1 MSATPALWNTLPFVL
16 RAYDHSSHPD
26 RMTFTPPEHIP
37 KQPVFELSALSSG
50 ASGGSPPPPSLRDAP
65 YQRPVNRGS
74 LAIALALRHIG
85 LSGRNEVL
93 VPAYHCGA
101 MIEPILAEGGVPVF
115 YQIRADTTVDL
126 DDMAQRRTPATR
138 VVLVPHFFG
147 FLQPLK
153 AVRAWC
159 DAHDLILIE
168 DCAHAFF
175 GETEG
180 CPVGTQ
186 GDYAIGSTWKFFP
199 LNEGGC
205 LVSFRHP
212 MNAIR
217 TRAPHL
223 SEELKAVVN
232 TLEYASHY
240 GRLGVF
246 NPLSKKSFH
255 LKDWLVRRLKSESPS
270 LAPQRRPGEISAPE
284 DFVPAP
290 FNSGFDPKRTTVS
303 GSLWARWVT
312 ENASLSF
319 IVEKR
324 RQNYL
329 TLLKASVNLPGCR
342 PLFPHLPEGIVPH
355 VFPLVMDQPMAVF
368 GKLKFAGVPIIR
380 FGEFLWDEMDEGTC
394 QISKDYSRRIFQFP
408 CHQSLQQHELNWM
421 IQVLS
426 AILTGSGSLPPH
438 PDQRIP

>member
-1 MSATPALWNTLPFVL
+1 
-16 RAYDHSSHPD
+16 
-26 RMTFTPPEHIP
+26 MTFTPPEHIP
-37 KQPVFELSALSSG
+37 KQPVFDLLALTGSSK
-50 ASGGSPPPPSLRDAP
+50 GSPSPPSLRDAP
-65 YQRPVNRGS
+65 YQCPVNRGS

-85 LSGRNEVL
+85 LSGRKEVL

-101 MIEPILAEGGVPVF
+101 MIEPILAEGGIPIF
-115 YQIRADTTVDL
+115 YRIRADTTVDL
-126 DDMAQRRTPATR
+126 EDMARRRTPATR

-147 FLQPLK
+147 FLQPLQ

-212 MNAIR
+212 LNTIK
-217 TRAPHL
+217 TRAPSL

-232 TLEYASHY
+232 TLEYASTY
-240 GRLGVF
+240 GRLGSF
-246 NPLSKKSFH
+246 NALFKNTFH
-255 LKDWLVRRLKSESPS
+255 LKDWLVQRLRSEPPS
-270 LAPQRRPGEISAPE
+270 LAPPHKSGDAPTPE

-290 FNSGFDPKRTTVS
+290 FHSGFDPKRTTLS

-312 ENASLSF
+312 EKSSLSF

-324 RQNYL
+324 RENYQ
-329 TLLKASVNLPGCR
+329 TLLEASVNLPGCH

-355 VFPLVMDQPMAVF
+355 VFPLVMDQPLAVF

-380 FGEFLWDEMDEGTC
+380 FGEFLWDKMEKGTC
-394 QISKDYSRRIFQFP
+394 PISEDYSRRIFQFP
-408 CHQSLQQHELNWM
+408 CHQSLQKHELNWM

-426 AILTGSGSLPPH
+426 AVLTGSGSLPSH
-438 PDQRIP
+438 PDQHAP

>member
-1 MSATPALWNTLPFVL
+1 
-16 RAYDHSSHPD
+16 
-26 RMTFTPPEHIP
+26 MTFTPPEHIP
-37 KQPVFELSALSSG
+37 KQPVFESAALTG
-50 ASGGSPPPPSLRDAP
+50 ASGGTSSPPSLRDAP
-65 YQRPVNRGS
+65 YQRTVNRGS

-85 LSGRNEVL
+85 LSGRHEVL

-101 MIEPILAEGGVPVF
+101 MIEPILAEGGLPVF
-115 YQIRADTTVDL
+115 YRIHADTTVDL
-126 DDMAQRRTPATR
+126 EDMARRLTPATR

-186 GDYAIGSTWKFFP
+186 GDYAIGSNWKFFP

-212 MNAIR
+212 LNTIE
-217 TRAPHL
+217 TRAPSL

-232 TLEYASHY
+232 TLEYASRY
-240 GRLGVF
+240 GRLGSF
-246 NPLSKKSFH
+246 NPWLKKAFRF
-255 LKDWLVRRLKSESPS
+255 KDAVVRGLRSGSSVPSPER
-270 LAPQRRPGEISAPE
+270 AEDPPRPE

-290 FNSGFDPKRTTVS
+290 FHSGFDPDRTTIS
-303 GSLWARWVT
+303 GSRWARWVT
-312 ENASLSF
+312 EKSALSF
-319 IVEKR
+319 IAEKR
-324 RQNYL
+324 RENYQ
-329 TLLKASVNLPGCR
+329 TLLEATLPLPGCR
-342 PLFPHLPEGIVPH
+342 PLFPHLPAGVVPH

-368 GKLKFAGVPIIR
+368 GKLKFAGVPVIR
-380 FGEFLWDEMDEGTC
+380 FGEFLWDGMDKGTC
-394 QISKDYSRRIFQFP
+394 PVSEDYSRRIFQFP
-408 CHQSLQQHELNWM
+408 CHQSLKKHELDWM

-426 AILTGSGSLPPH
+426 ATLAGTGSLPPP
-438 PDQRIP
+438 PDQRAP

>member
-1 MSATPALWNTLPFVL
+1 
-16 RAYDHSSHPD
+16 
-26 RMTFTPPEHIP
+26 MTFTPPEHIP
-37 KQPVFELSALSSG
+37 KQPVFDLLALTGSSK
-50 ASGGSPPPPSLRDAP
+50 GSPSPPSLRDAP
-65 YQRPVNRGS
+65 YQCPVNRGS

-85 LSGRNEVL
+85 LSGRKEVL

-101 MIEPILAEGGVPVF
+101 MIEPILAEGGIPIF
-115 YQIRADTTVDL
+115 YRIRADTTVDL
-126 DDMAQRRTPATR
+126 EDMARRRTPATR

-147 FLQPLK
+147 FLQPLQ

-212 MNAIR
+212 LNTIK
-217 TRAPHL
+217 TRAPSL

-232 TLEYASHY
+232 TLEYASTY
-240 GRLGVF
+240 GRLGSF
-246 NPLSKKSFH
+246 NALFKKYFFTSRTG
-255 LKDWLVRRLKSESPS
+255 WSNASGQNRLPS
-270 LAPQRRPGEISAPE
+270 LRPTNLETLRLRKISFP
-284 DFVPAP
+284 PP
-290 FNSGFDPKRTTVS
+290 FHSGFDPKRTTLS

-312 ENASLSF
+312 EKIFPFLH
-319 IVEKR
+319 R
-324 RQNYL
+324 RKKDGKNYQ
-329 TLLKASVNLPGCR
+329 TLLEASVNLPGCH

-355 VFPLVMDQPMAVF
+355 VFPLVMDQPLAVF

-380 FGEFLWDEMDEGTC
+380 FGEFLWDKMEKGTC
-394 QISKDYSRRIFQFP
+394 PISEDYSRRIFSIP
-408 CHQSLQQHELNWM
+408 
-421 IQVLS
+421 
-426 AILTGSGSLPPH
+426 LPPK
-438 PDQRIP
+438 PAKNMN